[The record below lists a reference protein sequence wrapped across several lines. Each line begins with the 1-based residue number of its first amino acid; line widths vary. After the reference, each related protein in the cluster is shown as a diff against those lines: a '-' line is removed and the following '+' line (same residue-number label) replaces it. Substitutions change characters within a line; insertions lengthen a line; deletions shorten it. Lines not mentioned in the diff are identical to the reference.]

1 MRLKITQCLPQGI
14 EDPLP
19 PMSLNSGVEIKEEL
33 VSAYPDFSEK
43 NSVIELIES
52 S

>member
-1 MRLKITQCLPQGI
+1 MRLQINQCLPQEI
-14 EDPLP
+14 EEPLP

-33 VSAYPDFSEK
+33 VSANPAFSEK
-43 NSVIELIES
+43 NSVIELVES